1 MQQDI
6 GTFVQVAMLPFQFLI
21 FQVSETN
28 FVPLL
33 STYYLTYYI
42 MFTMKPKKTIVSLM
56 APTKYTRAEEGN
68 QLTRRKQS
76 PLLPT
81 GGCLPGRKVLVGS

>member
-1 MQQDI
+1 
-6 GTFVQVAMLPFQFLI
+6 MLPFQFLI

-56 APTKYTRAEEGN
+56 APTKYRGLGRESGYPQVTS
-68 QLTRRKQS
+68 TYKVIV
-76 PLLPT
+76 PIIPT
-81 GGCLPGRKVLVGS
+81 GGCLPGRKV